1 MRLSM
6 LQCSTAILT
15 AGYPALA
22 RKGGAFCIEIN
33 PEPSGAIRYDLVI
46 SEPASV
52 ALQKLFGRK

>member
-1 MRLSM
+1 M
-6 LQCSTAILT
+6 AILT

-46 SEPASV
+46 REPASV
-52 ALQKLFGRK
+52 ALPKLFGRK